1 MLRGSFDQ
9 PSNPQNAPRQL
20 RPGTSG
26 TGICCL
32 SHQACR
38 LPPEPS
44 VVRAFKPAVCQPSK
58 KSFAAASTRHSGHR
72 HLLLEPSSLPLAS
85 KAICCSG
92 VQDYRLPAFKCVKCV
107 KCSPAASTSLQTPTI
122 LRGSFDQSLWP
133 QAFVV
138 RAFNPAVCLQSHLL
152 LGRSSLPFA
161 SLQMHKML
169 RGRFDQLQTPKMP
182 RGSFDQA
189 LWP

>member
-1 MLRGSFDQ
+1 MELVVQPSKCKMLRGSFDQ

-92 VQDYRLPAFKCVKCV
+92 VQDYRLPAFKCVKC
-107 KCSPAASTSLQTPTI
+107 SPAASTSLQTPTI

-133 QAFVV
+133 
-138 RAFNPAVCLQSHLL
+138 RHLL
-152 LGRSSLPFA
+152 LERSTLPFA
-161 SLQMHKML
+161 S
-169 RGRFDQLQTPKMP
+169 R
-182 RGSFDQA
+182 A
-189 LWP
+189 ICC